1 MSKIYGKRKKR
12 YVECTGDQSQL
23 TCLINGPG
31 NSPDELE
38 VLIDFSSKDNKII
51 PTKEC
56 TQEPEF
62 KKIGWYAE
70 K

>member
-31 NSPDELE
+31 HSSDELE
-38 VLIDFSSKDNKII
+38 VLNDFSSKCNKIRLK
-51 PTKEC
+51 KEC
-56 TQEPEF
+56 RQEPEF